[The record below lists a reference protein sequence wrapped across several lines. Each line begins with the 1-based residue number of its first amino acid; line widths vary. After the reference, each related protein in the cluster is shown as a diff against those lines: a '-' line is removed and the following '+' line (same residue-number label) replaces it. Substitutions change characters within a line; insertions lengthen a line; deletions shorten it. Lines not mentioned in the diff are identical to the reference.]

1 MLCLKRRKPIFE
13 TEIRYA
19 KKEVKVKMELKR
31 ILFDIY
37 LFFAFP
43 VIVVG
48 IALFMLLFGDSVEDM
63 GGDC

>member
-1 MLCLKRRKPIFE
+1 MKLKG
-13 TEIRYA
+13 
-19 KKEVKVKMELKR
+19 

-48 IALFMLLFGDSVEDM
+48 IALFMLLFGVRDDDL
-63 GGDC
+63 GDC

>member
-1 MLCLKRRKPIFE
+1 
-13 TEIRYA
+13 
-19 KKEVKVKMELKR
+19 MELKR

>member
-1 MLCLKRRKPIFE
+1 MK
-13 TEIRYA
+13 
-19 KKEVKVKMELKR
+19 LKR

-48 IALFMLLFGDSVEDM
+48 IALFMLLFGDPMEEVLEED
-63 GGDC
+63 C

>member
-1 MLCLKRRKPIFE
+1 MK
-13 TEIRYA
+13 
-19 KKEVKVKMELKR
+19 LKR

-48 IALFMLLFGDSVEDM
+48 IALFVLLFGDPIDDDL